1 MRSHHLKI
9 GAFFLV
15 DHSNLQWNI
24 VKNGNVVLENMFH
37 CRTLLC
43 LQSCSHAI
51 FAFKTTVDHYIKS
64 LIILIFLVFV
74 GTKVIVDSTIIMM
87 TYNYLNNIEVPFFL
101 LDDSISQMSLSI
113 DYFGLY

>member
-1 MRSHHLKI
+1 
-9 GAFFLV
+9 
-15 DHSNLQWNI
+15 
-24 VKNGNVVLENMFH
+24 MFH